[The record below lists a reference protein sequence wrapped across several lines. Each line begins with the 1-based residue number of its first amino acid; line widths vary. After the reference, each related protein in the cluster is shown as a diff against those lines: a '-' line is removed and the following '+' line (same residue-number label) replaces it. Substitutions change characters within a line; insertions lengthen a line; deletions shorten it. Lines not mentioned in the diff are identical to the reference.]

1 MADSNI
7 LDSLYNLA
15 DQFIAFIPTLVAV
28 IVLMIFGWILGRFIG
43 KIGAK
48 VLDKIGLDNL
58 IDKTALGGI
67 IKKAGMSTVGL
78 FETIIKLFIYIIF
91 AAIILD
97 ILKIQII
104 TDFVT
109 QIILYI
115 PRIVT
120 ALIVL
125 IIGLLIVDF
134 LADIIRKI
142 LMAMGVDDKILKS
155 SIGEPLKASGT
166 SVSGIL
172 SGLIKLFGYLIF
184 IMAAAEILLLKFLT
198 EFLVNVLDYIPNLFT
213 GVLILIIGFLSID
226 IVMDYLKSTMKGM
239 NVEGSEMFVPLIR
252 GFLFLVLI
260 VLVFDTMLIKTDIFY
275 MFLGPIAWGV
285 AIVVAFKFGV
295 KDALVAYAK
304 EKK

>member
-1 MADSNI
+1 MVDSRI
-7 LDSLYNLA
+7 LDSLYKLA
-15 DQFIAFIPTLVAV
+15 DQFIAFIPTLVAI
-28 IVLMIFGWILGRFIG
+28 IVLIILGWILGRFIG

-48 VLDKIGLDNL
+48 ILDKIGLDNL

-78 FETIIKLFIYIIF
+78 FETIIRLFIYIIF

-109 QIILYI
+109 QVISYI
-115 PRIVT
+115 PLIVT

-134 LADIIRKI
+134 LVDIIRKTLVAI
-142 LMAMGVDDKILKS
+142 GVDDKIFKS

-172 SGLIKLFGYLIF
+172 SGIIKLFGYLIF
-184 IMAAAEILLLKFLT
+184 ILAAAEILRLKFLT
-198 EFLVNVLDYIPNLFT
+198 EFLLNVLNYIPNLFT

-226 IVMDYLKSTMKGM
+226 IVMDYLQSTMKGM

-260 VLVFDTMLIKTDIFY
+260 VLVFDTMLIKTNIFY
-275 MFLGPIAWGV
+275 TFLGPIAWGV

-304 EKK
+304 EKR

>member
-1 MADSNI
+1 MVDSKI
-7 LDSLYNLA
+7 LDSLYKLV
-15 DQFIAFIPTLVAV
+15 DQFIAFIPTLIAV
-28 IVLMIFGWILGRFIG
+28 IVLIIVGWILGRFIG

-48 VLDKIGLDNL
+48 ALDKIGLDNL
-58 IDKTALGGI
+58 IDKTALGEI
-67 IKKAGMSTVGL
+67 IRKAGMSTVGF
-78 FETIIKLFIYIIF
+78 FESIIKLFIYIIF

-109 QIILYI
+109 QVISYI
-115 PRIVT
+115 PLIIT

-134 LADIIRKI
+134 LADIIRKT
-142 LMAMGVDDKILKS
+142 LVAVGVDDKIMKS
-155 SIGEPLKASGT
+155 SMGESLKASGT

-184 IMAAAEILLLKFLT
+184 ILAAVEILRFRLLT
-198 EFLVNVLDYIPNLFT
+198 EFLINVLNYIPNLFT
-213 GVLILIIGFLSID
+213 GILILIIGFLSID
-226 IVMDYLKSTMKGM
+226 IVMDYLQSTMKGM
-239 NVEGSEMFVPLIR
+239 KVEGSEIFIPLMR

-260 VLVFDTMLIKTDIFY
+260 ILALDTMLIKTGIFY
-275 MFLGPIAWGV
+275 IFLGPLAWGV
-285 AIVVAFKFGV
+285 AIVVAFKYGV

>member
-1 MADSNI
+1 MVDSRIQN
-7 LDSLYNLA
+7 SLYNLA

-28 IVLMIFGWILGRFIG
+28 IVLIILGWILGTFIG

-48 VLDKIGLDNL
+48 ILDKIGLDNL
-58 IDKTALGGI
+58 IDKTSLGGI
-67 IKKAGMSTVGL
+67 IRKAGMNTVGF
-78 FETIIKLFIYIIF
+78 FESTIKLFIYIIF

-109 QIILYI
+109 QVISYI
-115 PRIVT
+115 PLIVT

-125 IIGLLIVDF
+125 IIGLIIVDF
-134 LADIIRKI
+134 LADIIRKT
-142 LMAMGVDDKILKS
+142 LVAMGVDDKIMKS
-155 SIGEPLKASGT
+155 SMGEPLKASGA

-184 IMAAAEILLLKFLT
+184 ILAAVEILRFKFLT
-198 EFLVNVLDYIPNLFT
+198 EFLINVLNYIPNLFT

-226 IVMDYLKSTMKGM
+226 IIMDYMQATMKGM
-239 NVEGSEMFVPLIR
+239 NVEGSEMFVPLMR

-260 VLVFDTMLIKTDIFY
+260 VLAFDTMLIKTNIFY
-275 MFLGPIAWGV
+275 IFLGPIAWGV
-285 AIVVAFKFGV
+285 AIVVAFKYGV

>member
-28 IVLMIFGWILGRFIG
+28 IVLMILGWILGRFIG